1 MVGAACGFQF
11 QGIEDTDEKTRLPDG
26 RPAEFANR
34 DASDYSGFN
43 DALLGD
49 EERVVVPPY
58 EWPYETLVLKRV
70 LGKRRAEQKA
80 KKPH

>member
-1 MVGAACGFQF
+1 MWV
-11 QGIEDTDEKTRLPDG
+11 QGIEESDEKTRLPDG

-34 DASDYSGFN
+34 DASDYSQFG

-70 LGKRRAEQKA
+70 LGE
-80 KKPH
+80 HLYE